1 MTKPL
6 KLCLP
11 LKTFE
16 ALASTAD
23 GRGQFCR
30 VRKQD
35 LLALL
40 MDHGKVLGL
49 LEDMQV
55 KVEEPS

>member
-16 ALASTAD
+16 TLAGAAD
-23 GRGQFCR
+23 GRGQFCK
-30 VRKQD
+30 VRKHD
-35 LLALL
+35 LRALL
-40 MDHGKVLGL
+40 MDHGKILGL

-55 KVEEPS
+55 EVKEPS